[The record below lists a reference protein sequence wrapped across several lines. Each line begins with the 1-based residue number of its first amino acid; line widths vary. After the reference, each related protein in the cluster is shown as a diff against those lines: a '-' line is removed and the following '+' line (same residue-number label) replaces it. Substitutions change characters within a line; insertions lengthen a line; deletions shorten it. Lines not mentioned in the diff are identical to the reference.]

1 MARGTVPWT
10 GRRPATPE
18 RPGRP
23 GTLPLRAQVAL
34 VIALLSGLPNIVLV
48 ATVLLPAYRR
58 AGELSTDVWVTVA
71 LWVVGVVALSALV
84 GYLLSGQL
92 LAPLLKVTRDID
104 VLPHTAPQLAAARV
118 AVRGDEPAEV
128 LALKRSFNALL
139 EQVEV
144 EQARRSAFMA
154 ALMHDLKTPLI
165 AATNLLMVVR
175 DDAELTRER
184 RIEAVAHLTRELQA
198 LADLVQKMVDAH
210 RLERQDVP
218 LSRER
223 VEVQALVR
231 RVIERLATLASER
244 GVRFDVRGE
253 STALIDAREVERALY
268 NLLANAVRYARSVIE
283 VEVFQGMV
291 RIRDDGPGLPAPLD
305 ALAQPFNGQGVEIA
319 GRKYASGTGGLGL
332 FIARRALEAHGGRL
346 VAEASGP
353 GGTVLLAYLGREGA

>member
-1 MARGTVPWT
+1 MARSAATLPAVT
-10 GRRPATPE
+10 AGRASR
-18 RPGRP
+18 R

-58 AGELSTDVWVTVA
+58 AGELSGGVWLTVA

-104 VLPHTAPQLAAARV
+104 VLPKTAPQLVAARV
-118 AVRGDEPAEV
+118 AVAGDEPAEV

-144 EQARRSAFMA
+144 EQARRNAFMA

-165 AATNLLMVVR
+165 AATNLLSVVR
-175 DDAELTRER
+175 DDDALTRER
-184 RIEAVAHLTRELQA
+184 RVEAVSHLTRELSA
-198 LADLVQKMVDAH
+198 LSDLVQKMVDAH
-210 RLERQDVP
+210 RLERPDVP
-218 LSRER
+218 LSREPT
-223 VEVQALVR
+223 EIHTLVR
-231 RVIERLATLASER
+231 RVIERLGTLAHER
-244 GVRFDVRGE
+244 GIRIDVHGA
-253 STALIDAREVERALY
+253 STAIVDAREIERALY
-268 NLLANAVRYARSVIE
+268 NLLSNAMRYARSAIE

-305 ALAQPFNGQGVEIA
+305 GLAQPFNGQGVEIA

-346 VAEASGP
+346 VAEATGP